1 MKAILRSIKFVG
13 FQSENIEASVRFSET
28 QTSIIYGYNGS
39 GKTTLLKLIHA
50 VLSKDNAQ
58 LIKERVRK
66 VIVEYV
72 TPGDELSV
80 VTVELIEDRAGGQGI
95 ISSTPRYDWSQYE
108 NSSLA
113 GVKSLSLGVDR
124 STSVKPAKIDGS
136 DIFPY
141 VFNSK
146 LLNGTRTEAQ
156 EFSDALAAHLSKQSI
171 IKTRVKRFRN
181 DNLLLNRDHAFL
193 QGVNVS
199 NIESLLVEKY
209 NLARTYASEQ
219 IQKALFDTLALV
231 IDTDEA
237 GPTELTYP
245 DDLGSQIAVEKE
257 RIIEALNEG
266 AENKFRNRI
275 VNILSGMNTNESY
288 YPVLK
293 NKVLAQLFWNVL
305 KELKFEKQLLD
316 SINTFVD
323 TFNGFLGEHK
333 SLRVDKDGVF
343 LTVRG
348 QDLSVDALSSGERHL
363 FTFLA
368 LVVTDARER
377 DFLIIDEPEIS
388 LNADWQRS
396 LVSLL
401 ENLAPDT
408 QIILASHSPILANGR
423 PGALVSLEP
432 TEIQNV

>member
-1 MKAILRSIKFVG
+1 MKAILRSIKFIG
-13 FQSENIEASVRFSET
+13 FQSEKIEAYVKFSQG
-28 QTSIIYGYNGS
+28 QTSIIFGYNGS
-39 GKTTLLKLIHA
+39 GKTTLLRLIHA
-50 VLSKDNAQ
+50 VFSKDQA
-58 LIKERVRK
+58 LLVKERVRK
-66 VIVEYV
+66 VVIEFI
-72 TPGDELSV
+72 TPGDELCV
-80 VTVELIEDRAGGQGI
+80 VNVGPLEDHAGGQGI
-95 ISSTPRYDWSQYE
+95 TSNPRYDWSEYD
-108 NSSLA
+108 NSALA
-113 GVKSLSLGVDR
+113 GTKSLSLGVDR
-124 STSVKPAKIDGS
+124 STSVQAANVDGS

-146 LLNGTRTEAQ
+146 FLNGARSEAQ
-156 EFSDALAAHLSKQSI
+156 EFSDGLATFLNRQSLI
-171 IKTRVKRFRN
+171 RARTKRVRN
-181 DNLLLNRDHAFL
+181 DNLQLRRDHAFL
-193 QGVNVS
+193 QGVNVGH
-199 NIESLLVEKY
+199 IESLLLDKY

-245 DDLGSQIAVEKE
+245 EDLGKQIAVEKE

-275 VNILSGMNTNESY
+275 VNILSEMDTKEDS

-323 TFNGFLGEHK
+323 TFNRFLGERK

-343 LTVRG
+343 LTVRDEVLG
-348 QDLSVDALSSGERHL
+348 VDALSSGERHL

-388 LNADWQRS
+388 LNADWQRN
-396 LVSLL
+396 LVKLL

-423 PGALVSLEP
+423 PGALVELEP
-432 TEIQNV
+432 KEIQNA

>member
-1 MKAILRSIKFVG
+1 MKAILKSIKFIG

-58 LIKERVRK
+58 LIKERVRE

-80 VTVELIEDRAGGQGI
+80 VTVGLIEDRAGGQGI
-95 ISSTPRYDWSQYE
+95 SSTPRYDWTQYE

-146 LLNGTRTEAQ
+146 LLNGTRPEAQ
-156 EFSDALAAHLSKQSI
+156 EFSDGLAAFLSRQSI
-171 IKTRVKRFRN
+171 IKTRTKRFRN

-199 NIESLLVEKY
+199 NIESLLVDKY

-237 GPTELTYP
+237 GPAELTYP

-323 TFNGFLGEHK
+323 TFNGFLGERK

-348 QDLSVDALSSGERHL
+348 QDLGVDALSSGERHL

-396 LVSLL
+396 LVNLL
-401 ENLAPDT
+401 EELAPDT

-423 PGALVSLEP
+423 PGSLVALEP
-432 TEIQNV
+432 TEIPNV

>member
-1 MKAILRSIKFVG
+1 MKAILRSIKFIG
-13 FQSENIEASVRFSET
+13 FQSEKIEACVNFAEG
-28 QTSIIYGYNGS
+28 QTSIIFGYNGS
-39 GKTTLLKLIHA
+39 GKTTFLKLMHA
-50 VLSKDNAQ
+50 VFSKDQAV
-58 LIKERVRK
+58 LVKERVRK
-66 VIVEYV
+66 VIIEFV
-72 TPGDELSV
+72 TPGDELSK
-80 VTVELIEDRAGGQGI
+80 VTIGPLEDHAGGQGI
-95 ISSTPRYDWSQYE
+95 TSNLKYDWAEFDESA
-108 NSSLA
+108 LA
-113 GVKSLSLGVDR
+113 GTRSLSLGVDR
-124 STSVKPAKIDGS
+124 STSVQAASVEGV

-141 VFNSK
+141 VLNSK
-146 LLNGTRTEAQ
+146 VLNGGRSEAQ
-156 EFSDALAAHLSKQSI
+156 EFSDGLALFLNKQSLI
-171 IKTRVKRFRN
+171 RTRTKRVRN
-181 DNLLLNRDHAFL
+181 DNLQLRRDHAFL

-199 NIESLLVEKY
+199 HIESLLLDKY

-231 IDTDEA
+231 IETDEA
-237 GPTELTYP
+237 GPAELTYP
-245 DDLGSQIAVEKE
+245 DDLGSQIAKEKE

-275 VNILSGMNTNESY
+275 VNILSDMDAKESN

-305 KELKFEKQLLD
+305 KELKFEKQLLG

-323 TFNGFLGEHK
+323 TFNRFLGERK
-333 SLRVDKDGVF
+333 SLKVDKNGVF
-343 LTVRG
+343 LTVRDEVLG
-348 QDLSVDALSSGERHL
+348 VDALSSGERHL

-388 LNADWQRS
+388 LNADWQRN
-396 LVSLL
+396 LVRLL

-423 PGALVSLEP
+423 PGALVELEP
-432 TEIQNV
+432 KEIKNV